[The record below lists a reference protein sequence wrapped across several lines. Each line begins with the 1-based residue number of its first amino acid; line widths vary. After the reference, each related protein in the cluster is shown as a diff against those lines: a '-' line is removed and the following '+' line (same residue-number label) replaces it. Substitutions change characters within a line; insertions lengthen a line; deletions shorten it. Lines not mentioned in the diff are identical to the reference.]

1 MKKIFSFFF
10 FFLLIG
16 CSQKQVAIE
25 PKPIP
30 NWYLNPP
37 KSNERFVYVTGGGI
51 NKRAAILNALSNF
64 ISRYSVTISSNFE
77 SKAQD
82 FGGGLA
88 NKNSIYN
95 IKATVKKFEVSNYDV
110 IKAERYKFDQFLVLV
125 RVDVNK
131 LYKDLE
137 NKLNNRFK
145 KYKDKYRVILNKNT
159 LKQLIEIKELYSQLK
174 KEEDYIYVLK
184 LMNSNFNEKK
194 YLSFINE
201 VKRKLESLKNS
212 VYVEVLSNN
221 KIIAEDIK
229 RYLTNKSIK
238 IGKSNIKIIVNVK
251 KRKSSSFVNLIVY
264 EIYINVKYK
273 NSIIG
278 SNYFKVTTV
287 QKSSIN
293 GYLYNDIKELSLEK
307 FLNLK

>member
-16 CSQKQVAIE
+16 CSQKEAIK
-25 PKPIP
+25 PKPVP
-30 NWYLNPP
+30 SWYLNPP

-278 SNYFKVTTV
+278 SNYFKVTTL